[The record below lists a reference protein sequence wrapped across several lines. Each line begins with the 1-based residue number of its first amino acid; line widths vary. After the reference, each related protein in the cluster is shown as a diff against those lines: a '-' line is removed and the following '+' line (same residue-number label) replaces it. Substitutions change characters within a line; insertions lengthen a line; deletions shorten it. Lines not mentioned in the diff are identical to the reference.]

1 MTATVL
7 MISPGF
13 PGDMPYFTRG
23 LAQVGARVLG
33 VGDQPAGALEPACA
47 AALSD
52 YLQVRDLW
60 DEQAT
65 IEEVRRWLAGR
76 EVSRVECMW
85 EPGVV
90 LAAKLRRALGAP
102 GLSVESA
109 VAFRDKETMKQVLDR
124 AGLRTPKHARAH
136 TSEECREAA
145 ERFGYPL
152 IIKPIAGAGS
162 ADTYPLHGPE
172 DLEDALEVLGHV
184 SEVSVEEFIEGEEY
198 TYDTVSIQGTPA
210 FQNVAWYRPKP
221 LVMRLNAWISPQAIC
236 LRDLDR
242 PELAGGIELGRGV
255 LAALEFETGFSH
267 MEWFRT
273 PEGEVVFGEIGAR
286 SPGGRLTH
294 VMNYAY
300 DTDLF
305 TGWAEAICYGRFDQ
319 PSAPST
325 NAAVIFK
332 RSSGGGDRITRI
344 EGLEPLLAEHGE
356 HFPLVD
362 VNPVGAPRRDW
373 RQVIEGDGWIVVRHP
388 DLDTTLHLADRVS
401 TEVRLFAE

>member
-1 MTATVL
+1 MTVTVL

-13 PGDMPYFTRG
+13 PGDMPHFTRG
-23 LAQVGARVLG
+23 LAEVGARVLG
-33 VGDQPAGALEPACA
+33 VGDQPAGALDCA
-47 AALSD
+47 EALSD
-52 YLQVRDLW
+52 YLQVGDLW
-60 DEQAT
+60 DEAST
-65 IEEVRRWLAGR
+65 IEAVRQWLGGSQ
-76 EVSRVECMW
+76 VDRVECMW

-90 LAAKLRRALGAP
+90 LAAQLRRALGCP

-124 AGLRTPKHARAH
+124 AGLRTPKHARAR
-136 TSEECREAA
+136 TRDECREAA

-162 ADTYPLHGPE
+162 ADTYPLQEPK
-172 DLEDALEVLGHV
+172 DLEDALEALGHV
-184 SEVSVEEFIEGEEY
+184 DEVSVEEFIEGEEF
-198 TYDTVSIQGTPA
+198 TYDTISIQGTPV

-236 LRDLDR
+236 LRDLER
-242 PELAGGIELGRGV
+242 PELAGGVELGRSV
-255 LAALEFETGFSH
+255 LSALEFETGFSH

-273 PEGEVVFGEIGAR
+273 PSGEVVFGEIGAR

-305 TGWAEAICYGRFDQ
+305 TGWAEAICYGRFSQ
-319 PSAPST
+319 PSAPSS

-332 RSSGGGDRITRI
+332 RASGGGDRVTRI
-344 EGLEPLLAEHGE
+344 EGLEPLLVEHGE
-356 HFPLVD
+356 HFALVD
-362 VNPVGAPRRDW
+362 MNRVGAPRRDW

-388 DLDTTLHLADRVS
+388 DLDATLHLADRVS
-401 TEVRLFAE
+401 GEVRVVAE

>member
-1 MTATVL
+1 MTVTVL

-23 LAQVGARVLG
+23 LAAVGARVLG
-33 VGDQPAGALEPACA
+33 VGDQSVAALGEDCA

-60 DEQAT
+60 SEEQT
-65 IEEVRRWLAGR
+65 LDEVRRWLGGR
-76 EVSRVECMW
+76 NVDRVECMW

-90 LAAKLRRALGAP
+90 LAARLREGLGVP
-102 GLSVESA
+102 GMGVETA

-124 AGLRTPKHARAH
+124 AGLRTPKHARAR
-136 TSEECREAA
+136 TQDECREAA

-152 IIKPIAGAGS
+152 IIKPIDGAGS
-162 ADTYPLHGPE
+162 ADTYPLHEPA
-172 DLEDALEVLGHV
+172 DLERALEAMGHV
-184 SEVSVEEFIEGEEY
+184 QEVSVEEFIEGEEF
-198 TYDTVSIQGTPA
+198 TYDTVSIQGRPA

-236 LRDLDR
+236 LGNLERD
-242 PELAGGIELGRGV
+242 ELRDGVALGRNV
-255 LAALEFETGFSH
+255 LAALGFETGFSH

-305 TGWAEAICYGRFDQ
+305 TGWAEAICFQRFSQ
-319 PSAPST
+319 PAEPKY

-332 RSSGGGDRITRI
+332 RSQGGGERITAI
-344 EGLEPLLAEHGE
+344 EGLAPLLAEHGE
-356 HFPLVD
+356 HFALVD
-362 VNPVGAPRRDW
+362 LNPVGATRRDW
-373 RQVIEGDGWIVVRHP
+373 RQVVEGDGWIVVRHP
-388 DLDTTLHLADRVS
+388 DLDATLHLADRVS
-401 TEVRLFAE
+401 TEVRLLAE